1 MNKALLI
8 IDWEKEWI
16 DQESEYYVGSNLKS
30 TTGLVNKL
38 IQFARSKGYK
48 VIFVIIIKEIYDINT
63 NLCDFLKKNPFVISV
78 YHTTGVCN
86 YILKVAT
93 PDIKTMHGFI
103 FDLQQLAK
111 IETSIILDKVVEKNL
126 ELRLNNK

>member
-1 MNKALLI
+1 M
-8 IDWEKEWI
+8 
-16 DQESEYYVGSNLKS
+16 
-30 TTGLVNKL
+30 
-38 IQFARSKGYK
+38 
-48 VIFVIIIKEIYDINT
+48 IIIKEIYDINT
-63 NLCDFLKKNPFVISV
+63 NLCDFLKNNPFVISV